1 MAYDDGITNAP
12 ISIYDVQRA
21 LGTNEQDLGSLCKH
35 ANINPMAKYKPVRY
49 SKLSP
54 LTDAEFKSTNYGLV
68 TGSVFNA
75 SDSNPSNTWTYN
87 KPTGGSSQPYRLTDF
102 DGYDNFVCP
111 PFAFEVSGELASSV
125 GLSFYINSVAKEVYT
140 GMRWTPDTGIT
151 FSDLLAV
158 DGRYLCVAIHD
169 LDKTGSCVVIL
180 NKNVASIG
188 QYVST
193 IVLYAE
199 QQTIS
204 GMTYPAVP
212 LLNDRSRSGH
222 NFRFIVGMRNNNDG
236 QSNSQAYKVL
246 ETSAVSGL
254 TSLAMIEG
262 IDRKTIRLDV
272 LDTIANL
279 QFSLID
285 KPTTTLAF
293 TYVGEVTRN
302 GGKWLKYTL
311 SGDVYGKYVTPSNK
325 WAAGSVSVDVYLS
338 AAGGYVDP
346 IDNGTSLTGQDH
358 VWSKAISIPLAG
370 HTYNNVNLANMS
382 SVPIYIYKGA
392 EVSVQVRAKTRYIYE
407 ELYAENTLTIRL

>member
-1 MAYDDGITNAP
+1 MAYDNGITNAP

-102 DGYDNFVCP
+102 DGYDNLACP

-370 HTYNNVNLANMS
+370 HTYNNVNLATMS

>member
-68 TGSVFNA
+68 TGNTFNA

-102 DGYDNFVCP
+102 DGYDNLACP

-188 QYVST
+188 QYVCT
-193 IVLYAE
+193 VVLYAE
-199 QQTIS
+199 QKTIS
-204 GMTYPAVP
+204 GITYPAVS

-338 AAGGYVDP
+338 ASGGYVDP
-346 IDNGTSLTGQDH
+346 IDNGTTLTGQDH
-358 VWSKAISIPLAG
+358 VWSKAINIPLAG
-370 HTYNNVNLANMS
+370 HTYNNVNLATMS

-392 EVSVQVRAKTRYIYE
+392 EVSVQVRAKTRYILE
-407 ELYAENTLTIRL
+407 ELYADNTLTITL